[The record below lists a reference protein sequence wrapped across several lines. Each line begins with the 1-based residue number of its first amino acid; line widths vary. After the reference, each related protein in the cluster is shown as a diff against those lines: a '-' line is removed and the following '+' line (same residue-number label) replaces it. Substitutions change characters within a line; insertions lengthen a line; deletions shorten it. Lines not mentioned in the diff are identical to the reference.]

1 MKRNKSSAWL
11 NNLIIII
18 INIMKHIILPFD
30 IKAVLVIGVEY
41 VLEYIYSIIHSKYKI
56 KESTTEITRNSEI
69 TRNIPRKSAV
79 LLDGTSKYGSIL
91 CDKLINQ
98 GYSVIYPDETSTHKE
113 YTVPIPIKIRN
124 EDSIDIFI
132 KKVSQKS
139 IDLLVIN
146 SSECK
151 LSKDIRIR
159 PIKGIEKKIIPSKE
173 KKGFINKNELY
184 KDRSRIL
191 LEKDYNAKKNY
202 LFNFLLIRGFA
213 DKLKSGNGMVII
225 CTHRIFNLVKKPP
238 VFIPSYLFS
247 YCYSQLLSYFLG
259 IGAKSRYNYLDVRI
273 ISCSF
278 MNELWTDY
286 VIHSINKT
294 KKRTVQY
301 FNGLSEEHINSEYFD
316 SANDVWENA
325 EMIS

>member
-11 NNLIIII
+11 NSLILLIMRG
-18 INIMKHIILPFD
+18 MKHVMLPFD
-30 IKAVLVIGVEY
+30 IKAVLVIGTEY
-41 VLEYIYSIIHSKYKI
+41 VLEYIYGIMHSESRI
-56 KESTTEITRNSEI
+56 KESPSEAGIDTEIKDV
-69 TRNIPRKSAV
+69 PRKSAV

-91 CDKLINQ
+91 RDKLIKQ
-98 GYSVIYPDETSTHKE
+98 GYSVTYPDEAGVHAE

-132 KKVSQKS
+132 KKVPQKS

-146 SSECK
+146 SSACK
-151 LSKDIRIR
+151 LSKDIRVQ

-184 KDRSRIL
+184 KDKSRIL
-191 LEKDYNAKKNY
+191 LEKDHNAKKNY
-202 LFNFLLIRGFA
+202 LFNFLLIRGLA

-225 CTHRIFNLVKKPP
+225 CTHRVFNLVEKPP
-238 VFIPSYLFS
+238 VLIPSYLFS
-247 YCYSQLLSYFLG
+247 YCYSQLLSCFLG
-259 IGAKSRYNYLDVRI
+259 IGAKSRYSYLDVRI

-286 VIHSINKT
+286 VMHSIKKT

-301 FNGLSEEHINSEYFD
+301 FNGVSEERINSEYFD
-316 SANDVWENA
+316 RANDVWENA